1 MALGAMPSGV
11 NRINWDGLDDKG
23 NALPSGDYTSQVLAT
38 DINGKSVSLT
48 QNGSARITGITF
60 DNGTPK
66 FIAGDSTLQLSDI
79 SELDE

>member
-1 MALGAMPSGV
+1 MQP
-11 NRINWDGLDDKG
+11 
-23 NALPSGDYTSQVLAT
+23 TSMGSQFP
-38 DINGKSVSLT
+38 LT

-66 FIAGDSTLQLSDI
+66 FLAGGSTLQLSDI